1 MADRRAAFLG
11 MVAQLNARH
20 LIGVGEVRE
29 VWLIRHAD
37 AYHGMQEMADPPL
50 SALGRDQAARLA
62 ERLAGVPLDAVW
74 SSPMRRARETAE
86 AIVRDGPLQVRVD
99 PRMREVRTYWDEAR
113 EQEIEPGSYPFPE
126 PEDEV
131 ADRMQAAVASVVGA
145 LDGGAGPVP
154 RAAVVSH
161 YAAIAVF
168 VARALG
174 LGWREFRLMPH
185 FTSISVIAVKG
196 DQVVVRS
203 IGDATH
209 LVGLSAPD

>member
-1 MADRRAAFLG
+1 
-11 MVAQLNARH
+11 MVAELNARH

-37 AYHGMQEMADPPL
+37 AYHGMQEMVDPPL
-50 SALGRDQAARLA
+50 SALGREQAARLA
-62 ERLAGVPLDAVW
+62 GRLAGVPLDAVW

-86 AIVRDGPLQVRVD
+86 AIVRDRSIEFRVD

-113 EQEIEPGSYPFPE
+113 EREIEPGSYPFPE
-126 PEDEV
+126 PEEEV
-131 ADRMQAAVASVVGA
+131 AERMRAAVVDVVAA
-145 LDGGAGPVP
+145 LDAAPGPVP

-161 YAAIAVF
+161 YAAIAVY
-168 VARALG
+168 VGRALG
-174 LGWREFRLMPH
+174 LGWREFRMMPH
-185 FTSISVIAVKG
+185 FTSVSVIAVKG